1 MKKYNFY
8 VIMLSKIKMYLS
20 TKTDLFSVFFF
31 FFQKIADKF
40 LDGEINVE
48 DFIQTFQSQ
57 KTVHSLRK
65 VKTEKLS
72 ELLRSRTSSQ
82 YSYRF

>member
-1 MKKYNFY
+1 
-8 VIMLSKIKMYLS
+8 MLLCYLKLKC
-20 TKTDLFSVFFF
+20 TCLQKLICFLIF

-40 LDGEINVE
+40 LDGEINAE

-65 VKTEKLS
+65 IKTEKLS

>member
-1 MKKYNFY
+1 
-8 VIMLSKIKMYLS
+8 MLSKIKMYLS
-20 TKTDLFSVFFF
+20 TKTDLFSDFF

-40 LDGEINVE
+40 LDGEINAE

-65 VKTEKLS
+65 IKTEKLS

>member
-1 MKKYNFY
+1 
-8 VIMLSKIKMYLS
+8 MLSKLKCSCLQKLINFVS
-20 TKTDLFSVFFF
+20 FN

-65 VKTEKLS
+65 IKTEKLS

>member
-1 MKKYNFY
+1 
-8 VIMLSKIKMYLS
+8 MLSKIKMYLS
-20 TKTDLFSVFFF
+20 TKTDLFSDF

-40 LDGEINVE
+40 LDGEINAE

-65 VKTEKLS
+65 IKTEKLS